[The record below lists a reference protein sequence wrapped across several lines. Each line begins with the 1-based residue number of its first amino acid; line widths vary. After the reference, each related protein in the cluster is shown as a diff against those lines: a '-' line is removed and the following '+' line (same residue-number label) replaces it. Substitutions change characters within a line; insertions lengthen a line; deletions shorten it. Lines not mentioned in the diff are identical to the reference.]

1 MGTLLK
7 GVQSVL
13 IALGIIAVIGTG
25 VVVYYNTVKPPED
38 ETAAIE
44 TQSGTET
51 ETAAETD
58 SSDAAGTGNETETDG
73 VTDPTMVPVSNG
85 GTASDTFTPENGHEH
100 TYTNTNV
107 TAAIFMWI
115 PFPPWSIIKANGS
128 PCVQPPPPRPV
139 CARSPVR
146 SVADPWRK
154 RQSPC

>member
-44 TQSGTET
+44 TQSGKEKET
-51 ETAAETD
+51 EAETD

-73 VTDPTMVPVSNG
+73 FTDPTMVPV
-85 GTASDTFTPENGHEH
+85 
-100 TYTNTNV
+100 
-107 TAAIFMWI
+107 
-115 PFPPWSIIKANGS
+115 
-128 PCVQPPPPRPV
+128 
-139 CARSPVR
+139 
-146 SVADPWRK
+146 
-154 RQSPC
+154 